1 MKNNKDKKQSLKNS
15 LKNSQTRKIV
25 SLGFSFSYLLMISL
39 NTNASDIEIYR
50 QGSSGANSTIMLMVD
65 TSQTMGSPALDI
77 LKDYP
82 LCISGKVF
90 GVLGALPVVDVK
102 LTPPAGTNTEAYCD
116 VVFPKEVLDLLGTID
131 TITGSGRN
139 SLLD

>member
-50 QGSSGANSTIMLMVD
+50 QG
-65 TSQTMGSPALDI
+65 
-77 LKDYP
+77 
-82 LCISGKVF
+82 
-90 GVLGALPVVDVK
+90 
-102 LTPPAGTNTEAYCD
+102 E
-116 VVFPKEVLDLLGTID
+116 
-131 TITGSGRN
+131 
-139 SLLD
+139 

>member
-77 LKDYP
+77 LK
-82 LCISGKVF
+82 IIRF
-90 GVLGALPVVDVK
+90 VL
-102 LTPPAGTNTEAYCD
+102 AGRFLVYW
-116 VVFPKEVLDLLGTID
+116 VHYQLLM
-131 TITGSGRN
+131 
-139 SLLD
+139 